1 MTDADLT
8 RLTVHLNQK
17 ARSALAYAAAMTG
30 DTSTDTVNRALIVF
44 ALLTEAES
52 SVVRRRTITIDGVT
66 WVRRPKHGWR
76 R

>member
-30 DTSTDTVNRALIVF
+30 DTSTDTVNRALIVPDSR
-44 ALLTEAES
+44 AETERNSGAS
-52 SVVRRRTITIDGVT
+52 
-66 WVRRPKHGWR
+66 
-76 R
+76 